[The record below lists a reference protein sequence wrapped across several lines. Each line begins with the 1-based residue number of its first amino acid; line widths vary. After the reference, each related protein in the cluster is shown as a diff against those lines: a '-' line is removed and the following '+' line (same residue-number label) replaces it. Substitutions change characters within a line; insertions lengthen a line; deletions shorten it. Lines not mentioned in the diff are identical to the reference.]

1 MPQAVYAVIQILLK
15 LQWYAAA
22 YFACLNPSQEGNHSE
37 SNLTWDDRALNSKS
51 SAVLSELDELLHII
65 EQLSDDDLC
74 TCLNLHTWQYEHT
87 NHLHSK
93 DSICPQQSRDCF
105 ILLLPRLRLKTE
117 IQKIISLSA
126 CNGRAS
132 TRLALA

>member
-15 LQWYAAA
+15 PQWYPAA
-22 YFACLNPSQEGNHSE
+22 YFASLNPSQEGNHSE

-74 TCLNLHTWQYEHT
+74 TCLNLHTWQY
-87 NHLHSK
+87 
-93 DSICPQQSRDCF
+93 
-105 ILLLPRLRLKTE
+105 
-117 IQKIISLSA
+117 
-126 CNGRAS
+126 
-132 TRLALA
+132 